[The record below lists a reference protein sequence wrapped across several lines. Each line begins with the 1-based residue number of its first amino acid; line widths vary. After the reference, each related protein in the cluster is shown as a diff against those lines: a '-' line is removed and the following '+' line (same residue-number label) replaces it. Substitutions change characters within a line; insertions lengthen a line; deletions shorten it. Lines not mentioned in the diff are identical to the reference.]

1 MFQWSM
7 YYLSFTPLWL
17 SILFKNA
24 MSIAHGTNYPY
35 TERISFVI
43 IPVIFMVSFIIMTKG
58 FEPSKKNAVRYHI
71 ERVEEEKLV
80 TMEFLATFIF
90 PLFAFDFSKW
100 EGILL
105 FALFFLIFGF
115 LCVRHNYFCT
125 NIVLEIFGYRT
136 YICKLRNDHGISLKR
151 KIISQRELRALN
163 FGESLYVRKLNN
175 EYMLDCYR
183 KLRR

>member
-1 MFQWSM
+1 M

-17 SILFKNA
+17 SILFINT
-24 MSIAHGTNYPY
+24 MSIVHGTDYPY

-43 IPVIFMVSFIIMTKG
+43 IPVIFIASFIIMKKG
-58 FEPSKKNAVRYHI
+58 FDPSKKNAVKYHV
-71 ERVEEEKLV
+71 ERVKEEKLA

-105 FALFFLIFGF
+105 FALFFLLFGF
-115 LCVRHNYFCT
+115 LCFRHNYFCT
-125 NIVLEIFGYRT
+125 NVVLEILGYRT
-136 YICKLRNDHGISLKR
+136 YVCELRNDHGLLLER

-163 FGESLYVRKLNN
+163 PGKSLYIRKLNN
-175 EYMLDCYR
+175 EYMLDCHR
-183 KLRR
+183 KPRH